1 MEDILVV
8 VFDNAQRAYEGLN
21 YLNQLDSD
29 GIIDLYAGSVIE
41 KNADGNI
48 SEQGQQGNFAFHTIA
63 GTALGSLVGLLGG
76 PAGFGIGAAVG
87 GITGIIRDLHT
98 AGVNSHFVDEVSAIL
113 KPGKFALVADVNEE
127 WTTPVDTRMETLGG
141 FVFRTAKQ
149 NFETEVRVQEI
160 TAIKDQIDQL
170 KGEEALAIGDAKGTI
185 HAQIDTLGKKLQVAE
200 TEAEQA
206 AQKLKQDT
214 QAKVQVLRNEAAKA
228 QGTAKEKINAQI
240 DQLREKAEISVAN
253 LKSAKGN
260 TSKQLEVKQ
269 QKAGQTA

>member
-8 VFDNAQRAYEGLN
+8 VFDNAQTAYEGLN

-29 GIIDLYAGSVIE
+29 GVIDLYAGSVIE
-41 KNADGNI
+41 KDADGNI
-48 SEQGQQGNFAFHTIA
+48 NEQGQQGNFAFHTIA
-63 GTALGSLVGLLGG
+63 GTALGGLVGLLGG

-87 GITGIIRDLHT
+87 GITGIIRDLHM

-170 KGEEALAIGDAKGTI
+170 KGEEEMVMEDRKQQIR
-185 HAQIDTLGKKLQVAE
+185 AQIDTLSQKLKTAE
-200 TEAEQA
+200 TEAEQE

-214 QAKVQVLRNEAAKA
+214 QAKVQVLQNKAAKV
-228 QGTAKEKINAQI
+228 QGGAKEKINAQI
-240 DQLREKAEISVAN
+240 DELREKAEISVAK
-253 LKSAKGN
+253 LKSATGD
-260 TSKQLEVKQ
+260 TSKQPEVKQ
-269 QKAGQTA
+269 EKAG